1 MASSLF
7 PDPFKLW
14 RDAVTQLEG
23 QANNLA
29 TGSLQSQEALRS
41 LHTLSGAF
49 MGMQQMMDKA
59 LNDYLRRTNLPSRKD
74 IAELAHTLQRIESK
88 LDALLPAEAR
98 EAPPR
103 PARTRRPPTS
113 AAPEAPPEPET
124 IAAKAAPKKPARRPA
139 RRAKGE

>member
-88 LDALLPAEAR
+88 LDALLPAEAKA
-98 EAPPR
+98 APER
-103 PARTRRPPTS
+103 PARTRRPPAS
-113 AAPEAPPEPET
+113 ATPATPPAPEATVEKTPP
-124 IAAKAAPKKPARRPA
+124 AKPARRPA
-139 RRAKGE
+139 RRPKGA

>member
-7 PDPFKLW
+7 PDPLQLW
-14 RDAVTQLEG
+14 RDAVGRLEN
-23 QANNLA
+23 QANSLA
-29 TGSLQSQEALRS
+29 TDSLRSQEVVRS
-41 LHTLSGAF
+41 LHDLSGAF
-49 MGMQQMMDKA
+49 MGMQQLLDKGIS
-59 LNDYLRRTNLPSRKD
+59 DYLRRTNLPSRKD
-74 IAELAHTLQRIESK
+74 IAELSQTLQRIESK